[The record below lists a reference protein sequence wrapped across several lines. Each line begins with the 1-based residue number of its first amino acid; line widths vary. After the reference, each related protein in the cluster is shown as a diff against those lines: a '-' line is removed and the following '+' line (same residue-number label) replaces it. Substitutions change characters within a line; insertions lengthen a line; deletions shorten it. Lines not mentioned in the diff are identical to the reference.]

1 MAKTKRQS
9 VMPSEEKKYA
19 NKRANEI
26 LEVVMAYARLDFKQK
41 INISPEEDVFDS
53 IGTGVNMLGE
63 ELENSTV
70 SLREK
75 EQLLQ
80 EVHHRV
86 KNNLQIISS
95 LLNLQS
101 DNVEDEKY
109 LGMIRESK
117 NRITSMALIHE
128 MLYLTKDLSQINISD
143 YVIKLSQSVYQSFL
157 VKDSAIIFEYKVDR
171 NFYLEIDRMIPIG
184 LILNE
189 IVSNSLKYAFPNKK
203 GIISIELKAKDECIL
218 LIITDNGIGIPK
230 DFNHREAKSLGV
242 QLIYMLADQID
253 AKLEVSSNNGTSYEL
268 CFKLKE

>member
-1 MAKTKRQS
+1 MAVET
-9 VMPSEEKKYA
+9 KKYA
-19 NKRANEI
+19 DKRANEI

-41 INISPEEDVFDS
+41 ICITLKEDVFDS

-101 DNVEDEKY
+101 DYIEDEQFHS
-109 LGMIRESK
+109 MIRESK

-128 MLYLTKDLSQINISD
+128 MLYLTKDLSRININD
-143 YVIKLSQSVYQSFL
+143 YVIKLSQSVYQSFHA
-157 VKDSAIIFEYKVDR
+157 KDSVILFEYNVDR
-171 NFYLEIDRMIPIG
+171 NFFLEIDRMIPIG

-203 GIISIELKAKDECIL
+203 GIISIELKAREECIL
-218 LIITDNGIGIPK
+218 LSITDNGIGIPK
-230 DFNHREAKSLGV
+230 DFNHKEAKSLGV

-253 AKLEVSSNNGTSYEL
+253 AKLKVSSNNGTSYEL